1 MTKISSISI
10 FCGAHTGKNLNFEKS
25 ARIFTKIIAENNIDV
40 VFGGGILLKSLS
52 ELELVN
58 PNIHEKIETN
68 TLLERKDEFMK
79 RSDAFVVLPGGV
91 GSMDELFEI
100 LANNQLGIIN
110 KPIGI
115 LNTDGYYNDLIAWF
129 EKAIFE
135 GFVSRKNLNEIIIS
149 DEPQKLVDMMLDYQR
164 PDADSWKDRL
174 GL

>member
-1 MTKISSISI
+1 M
-10 FCGAHTGKNLNFEKS
+10 
-25 ARIFTKIIAENNIDV
+25 NNINHPLDNPSLIPNIISNV
-40 VFGGGILLKSLS
+40 ALEEGVKVTGILLKSLS
-52 ELELVN
+52 DLELVT

-68 TLLERKDEFMK
+68 SLLERKDEFMK

-135 GFVSRKNLNEIIIS
+135 GFISRKNFNEIIIS

>member
-1 MTKISSISI
+1 M
-10 FCGAHTGKNLNFEKS
+10 
-25 ARIFTKIIAENNIDV
+25 
-40 VFGGGILLKSLS
+40 KSLS
-52 ELELVN
+52 DLELVN

-68 TLLERKDEFMK
+68 SLLERKDEFMK

-129 EKAIFE
+129 ESYF
-135 GFVSRKNLNEIIIS
+135 
-149 DEPQKLVDMMLDYQR
+149 
-164 PDADSWKDRL
+164 
-174 GL
+174 